1 MKKSNILQNFFILS
15 ILVIYILLD
24 LNFKNINLNTSDYKL
39 SWDEADYANA
49 INEGFYENA
58 LELKTLNIID
68 FYKIFLNKINNKENI
83 PNLNKE
89 EIHELN
95 NKVSVF
101 DARHYHPPLLIYYLS
116 FFNNPE
122 PLIND
127 KQIRLSFYLLS
138 YLIIISILFFS
149 FSKNN
154 ILFINKLSS
163 LFLLIIFF
171 NSNIF
176 QDTMSRINFHIVF
189 SFFLLIF
196 IFLLIN
202 FISNQS
208 KKNFFLFS
216 FASTLLLLCIESSII
231 ILFFSFV
238 LLVFLKNKKKINLT
252 FIDFIKMLILII
264 SSLFVLWPAAI
275 IKFSIFKSYSMYF
288 YRLFFKNFDE
298 YSDIDIF
305 DDLFFLFQDN
315 YYIIL
320 ISLFFLLIS
329 FTSIAKF
336 KKINLIILYLS
347 AVYFVSILKFA
358 INPTYIFPALVLFI
372 LYIFFIII
380 NLKKFNFII
389 FTLLFFISII
399 STYAYIDK
407 VTSSHIP
414 DYSINEI
421 IYKINN
427 IDDDSIILADGAH
440 IFKYYSKFDN
450 ILNLELYNKDQP
462 KFYTK
467 INYKY
472 YNLNELINDAVFD
485 LIIIQKN
492 RFFQSQ
498 DMYRFN
504 KLGYKNIENNNY
516 YFFSKK

>member
-1 MKKSNILQNFFILS
+1 
-15 ILVIYILLD
+15 
-24 LNFKNINLNTSDYKL
+24 NTSDYKL

-358 INPTYIFPALVLFI
+358 INPTYI
-372 LYIFFIII
+372 
-380 NLKKFNFII
+380 
-389 FTLLFFISII
+389 
-399 STYAYIDK
+399 
-407 VTSSHIP
+407 
-414 DYSINEI
+414 
-421 IYKINN
+421 
-427 IDDDSIILADGAH
+427 
-440 IFKYYSKFDN
+440 
-450 ILNLELYNKDQP
+450 
-462 KFYTK
+462 
-467 INYKY
+467 
-472 YNLNELINDAVFD
+472 
-485 LIIIQKN
+485 
-492 RFFQSQ
+492 
-498 DMYRFN
+498 
-504 KLGYKNIENNNY
+504 
-516 YFFSKK
+516 